1 MTPAR
6 FGQAVIL
13 AAALCSPPA
22 LAERALPQPNWSP
35 AEAQRAVAETDLL
48 ETLRPLFEL
57 ARSQQDTRLLQ
68 ELRRL
73 ADDDSVSLPVRE
85 RVLFEFAIG
94 LSDLDRLT
102 VAAGVLDFLRDYQ
115 PRVLVPH
122 EDSRELGVP
131 LYNIRAAVA
140 GARHEWER
148 QAGAAR
154 ARALQP
160 IPGDTWLAAYLSAG
174 PAQRKGYLDRLEVLP
189 EPSLRSL
196 AGQAANR
203 LPGEPELTPI
213 VLRTALL
220 LSDVE
225 LLQQAVVSGV
235 GPGLAL
241 SLRKTVPALDE
252 SERASL
258 LAHAIRYAPA
268 VNAALAVAELSPG
281 LVHRADT
288 ITLLFDSLGDPDL
301 GAASALA
308 LSRDASPAVRARLAE
323 LAEQKRGMASSRAAL
338 AVSMAPDSN
347 GGAER

>member
-6 FGQAVIL
+6 FGQTVIF
-13 AAALCSPPA
+13 AAALFSLPA
-22 LAERALPQPNWSP
+22 QAERALHQPSWTP
-35 AEAQRAVAETDLL
+35 AEAHRAVKEADLL
-48 ETLRPLFEL
+48 ETLKPLFEL
-57 ARSQQDTRLLQ
+57 ARSHQDTRLLQ
-68 ELRRL
+68 ELKRL
-73 ADDDSVSLPVRE
+73 ADDDSISLPVRE

-102 VAAGVLDFLRDYQ
+102 VTTNVLDFLKDYQ

-122 EDSRELGVP
+122 DDSRQLGVP

-154 ARALQP
+154 AMTLQP
-160 IPGDTWLAAYLSAG
+160 VPGDTWLAGYLSAG
-174 PAQRKGYLDRLEVLP
+174 TAQRKGYLDRLEVLP

-203 LPGEPELTPI
+203 LADDPELTPV
-213 VLRTALL
+213 VLRAALL

-225 LLQQAVVSGV
+225 LLQSAVLSGA

-241 SLRKTVPALDE
+241 SLRNAAPSLDE

-258 LAHAIRYAPA
+258 LNRAVLHAPA
-268 VNAALAVAELSPG
+268 VNAALAMAELSPG
-281 LVHRADT
+281 LLHRSET
-288 ITLLFDSLGDPDL
+288 VTLLLDSLGDPDV

-308 LSRDASPAVRARLAE
+308 LSRNATPAVRAKLVE
-323 LAEQKRGMASSRAAL
+323 LAEQKRGMASRRAAL
-338 AVSMAPDSN
+338 AVSMARDSSAE
-347 GGAER
+347 AER